1 MMITSKKSAQ
11 AVKECAQGVRVAT
24 YSDKSFCVFGDTYP
38 LRKMLKAAKLCYIHG
53 LKCGPG
59 WIGSNKRKEAV
70 LQLLG
75 VQLENLTESELF
87 AIGERRASNRK
98 PTNNYN
104 STRRV

>member
-1 MMITSKKSAQ
+1 MITSKKSEQ
-11 AVKECAQGVRVAT
+11 AVKAGAQGVRIAT
-24 YSDKSFCVFGDTYP
+24 YTEKSFCVFGDTYP

-75 VQLENLTESELF
+75 VQLETMTEAELI
-87 AIGERRASNRK
+87 AIGEQRRAESEQRK
-98 PTNNYN
+98 AD
-104 STRRV
+104 

>member
-38 LRKMLKAAKLCYIHG
+38 LRKQLKAAKLCYNPC

-59 WIGSNKRKEAV
+59 WLGSNKRKEAA
-70 LQLLG
+70 LRLLG
-75 VQLENLTESELF
+75 VQIESLTEAELI
-87 AIGERRASNRK
+87 AIGEQRRAESEQRK
-98 PTNNYN
+98 ADQ
-104 STRRV
+104 